1 VVTEGNGTQDNPVD
15 QDQQSLDQAQGGG
28 SPLSVS
34 AADYQALVSQ
44 LQLQERQMRGIQ
56 GRVDKGDAEVKRLL
70 AKEQEREQE
79 TTHRWANEQ
88 LENFPEDQQPLL
100 RDFYERSRQQASA
113 PDSTPSAGSTE
124 MDQVQNQII
133 AFVRE
138 TVGMEHTDVPEAAWN
153 ILRDPVMPIDQRNQA
168 FADACFREKFR
179 LGEARAANR
188 TQVPP
193 TVAPETRNPPV
204 ESAPGARTSPTA
216 LNVLEDMITGLLTV
230 DQAMAQA
237 AELGESHIFAS

>member
-1 VVTEGNGTQDNPVD
+1 MVTEGNGTQDNPVD
-15 QDQQSLDQAQGGG
+15 QDQLSLDQAQVGD
-28 SPLSVS
+28 SQPSVS

-70 AKEQEREQE
+70 AKEREREQD
-79 TTHRWANEQ
+79 TAQRWANEQ

-100 RDFYERSRQQASA
+100 RDFYERSRQQAA
-113 PDSTPSAGSTE
+113 ATDPTPSADSTE
-124 MDQVQNQII
+124 MDQVQSQII

-138 TVGMEHTDVPEAAWN
+138 TVGMEHTDVPESALN

-179 LGEARAANR
+179 LGEARANGRA
-188 TQVPP
+188 QVPP
-193 TVAPETRNPPV
+193 AVAPETRNPPV
-204 ESAPGARTSPTA
+204 ESAPGARTSSTA
-216 LNVLEDMITGLLTV
+216 LGVITDFLDGHLTI
-230 DQAMAQA
+230 DQAMTRA
-237 AELGESHIFAS
+237 AELGEPGVFAS